1 MSETI
6 HKSSNRLINEKSP
19 YLLQHAHNPVNWYS
33 WSPEAFSKAKS
44 EDKPI
49 FLSIGY
55 STCHWCHVME
65 RESFEDDDVAEV
77 LNRSFVSIKVDR
89 EERPDI
95 DEIYMNVCTA
105 ITGSGGWP
113 LTIVMTPEQK
123 PFFAGTYIPK
133 NNRMGMQGLISL
145 LENIEYQWKENQ
157 NELVEIGDKIVSSL
171 NKDRKTTAKE
181 LSEEVLEEA
190 FSQFKYNFDR
200 TYGGF
205 GSEPKFPTPHN
216 LIFLMRYFYASK
228 DKTSL
233 NMALKTLDTMYR
245 GGIYDHIGYGF
256 SRYSVDKKWLVPH
269 FEKMLYDNAL
279 LAYAYTEAFKITKN
293 DNYKNIVDQIFTYIL
308 RDMTSNEGGFY
319 CAEDADSEGVEGKF
333 YVWSKKEINN
343 VLGEDDGKKFSKY
356 FNVTDTGN
364 FEGENILNLIETEK
378 IEFED
383 EFLNSCRKKLFDYR
397 EKRIHPY
404 KDDKILT
411 SWNGLMIAALAFGGR
426 SLKNEIYI
434 NAAEKAVTFIFTK
447 LIDANGRLLSRYR
460 HGEASIKGYLTDYS
474 FLIWGL
480 IELYEATYKSEYIEK
495 AIKLNNDLIKYF
507 WDDKNKGLFLYGSD
521 SEELISRPKEIYD
534 GAIPSGNSVSALNFI
549 RLSRLTGSYDLEDK
563 CTEILQAFSEEIESY
578 PMGYSFSLLSVL
590 FLGKKSKEITLVSNS
605 YDNTSKEFLEV
616 INDKY
621 NPLST
626 FIYYIEGDK
635 TLENVSNFVSDYQPL
650 NDKPTVYIC
659 ENFSCNAPVTNISDL
674 KKLL

>member
-1 MSETI
+1 MPTTN
-6 HKSSNRLINEKSP
+6 KVSNRLINEKSP

-44 EDKPI
+44 EKKPI

-228 DKTSL
+228 EKTSL
-233 NMALKTLDTMYR
+233 DMALKTLDTMYR

-333 YVWSKKEINN
+333 YVWSKKEINS
-343 VLGEDDGKKFSKY
+343 VLGEDNGKRFSEY

-364 FEGENILNLIETEK
+364 FEGENILNLIETSK

-411 SWNGLMIAALAFGGR
+411 SWNGLIIAALAFGGR
-426 SLKNEIYI
+426 SLKNETYI

-563 CTEILQAFSEEIESY
+563 CTEILQSFSEEIESY

-616 INDKY
+616 MNDKY

-626 FIYYIEGDK
+626 FIYYIKGDK